1 MAKLKTKPTIEIL
14 TDDDKDTIE
23 LLIKG
28 VFDEEALHNLVLHLL
43 NEERL
48 LRAKKKNTNKSR

>member
-48 LRAKKKNTNKSR
+48 LRAKRPKHKQI

>member
-1 MAKLKTKPTIEIL
+1 MVKSKTKPTIEIL

-28 VFDEEALHNLVLHLL
+28 VFDEEALHNLVLHFL

-48 LRAKKKNTNKSR
+48 LRAKKEKRKQI